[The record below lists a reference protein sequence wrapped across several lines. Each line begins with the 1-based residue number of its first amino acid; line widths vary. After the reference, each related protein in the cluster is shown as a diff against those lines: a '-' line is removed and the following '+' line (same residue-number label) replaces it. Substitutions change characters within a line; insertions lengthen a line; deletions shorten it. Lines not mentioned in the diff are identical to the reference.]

1 MANLANKTLPNA
13 VGAVSGF
20 AVVFCVALLFGKSG
34 NSGYRPGWELE
45 LGASEQIRMVFL
57 VSSTC
62 GANDRVGFEEAIRT
76 AQQSLAERF
85 TGGGRQFVSTGVFV
99 DWQLEKGIDFL
110 GGIGDFDE
118 VIIGGSWLNSGAIRY
133 IWRDYPGA
141 SALPQ
146 VIVAK
151 RAVTVA
157 RNTIGVGE
165 EELLLR
171 LVGAEAIMRWVELGM
186 PIEVE

>member
-1 MANLANKTLPNA
+1 
-13 VGAVSGF
+13 
-20 AVVFCVALLFGKSG
+20 
-34 NSGYRPGWELE
+34 
-45 LGASEQIRMVFL
+45 MVFL

-62 GANDRVGFEEAIRT
+62 GASRRVGFEEAIRT
-76 AQQSLAERF
+76 AKQSLADRF
-85 TGGGRQFVSTGVFV
+85 SGGGRQFVSTGVFV
-99 DWQLEKGIDFL
+99 DWQLEKGIDFID
-110 GGIGDFDE
+110 GVGYFDE
-118 VIIGGSWLNSGAIRY
+118 VIVGGSWLNSGAIRY

-146 VIVAK
+146 VIVVK
-151 RAVTVA
+151 RGVTVS
-157 RNTIGVGE
+157 RNTIAVGE